1 MLQTEEVDDEGA
13 KPHAIIQHVSA
24 LVKLGRSTRSGTT
37 HLALMGTPG
46 STPRNRAWRHGSID
60 SGCARR
66 YTLLEHADQVSVSRA
81 QAKMK
86 TDSDLILAGC
96 ALLLTLVVLELA
108 PSALGLPTAAA
119 VHIPS
124 NNPQKSTFW
133 HVIRKISVNATL

>member
-1 MLQTEEVDDEGA
+1 MDAPGRTPTNSA
-13 KPHAIIQHVSA
+13 WPH
-24 LVKLGRSTRSGTT
+24 GG
-37 HLALMGTPG
+37 
-46 STPRNRAWRHGSID
+46 ID
-60 SGCARR
+60 SGCKQR
-66 YTLLEHADQVSVSRA
+66 YTLLAHADQVSVPRA

-86 TDSDLILAGC
+86 TNSDLFLAGC